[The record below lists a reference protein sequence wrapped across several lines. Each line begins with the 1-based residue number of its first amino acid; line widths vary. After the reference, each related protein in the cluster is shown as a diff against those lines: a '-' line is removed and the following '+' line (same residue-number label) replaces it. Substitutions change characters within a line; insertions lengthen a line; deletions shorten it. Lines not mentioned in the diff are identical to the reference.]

1 MKQAGKF
8 GAILLA
14 LASATSQA
22 QASDVDWKLYGY
34 AAVQQGGEV
43 CFFDAMGVAHAAD
56 GNVRVWT
63 KCLSQKKMDNIELSI
78 ELNVPTARNHNGPT
92 EWKYISPETNG
103 MSLQKILC
111 SMQ

>member
-14 LASATSQA
+14 LASAISLA
-22 QASDVDWKLYGY
+22 QASDVDWKMYGS
-34 AAVQQGGEV
+34 AAVQEGGEV

-63 KCLSQKKMDNIELSI
+63 KCLSQKKMDNIDIKHEFGGQILQ
-78 ELNVPTARNHNGPT
+78 NT
-92 EWKYISPETNG
+92 
-103 MSLQKILC
+103 LQKIF
-111 SMQ
+111 QYYIPPFAIHG